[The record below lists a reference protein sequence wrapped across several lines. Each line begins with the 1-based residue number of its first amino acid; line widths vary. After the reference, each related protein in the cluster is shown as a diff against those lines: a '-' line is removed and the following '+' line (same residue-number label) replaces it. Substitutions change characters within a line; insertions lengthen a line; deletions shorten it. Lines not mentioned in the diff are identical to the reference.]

1 MTLNLAI
8 KDGLDVILMWTL
20 IEKKDCSYKELVSE
34 KAGKIFFLC
43 VRKDV
48 KWLL

>member
-8 KDGLDVILMWTL
+8 KDGLDVILNMDVND
-20 IEKKDCSYKELVSE
+20 KKDSFSKELDFE

-43 VRKDV
+43 
-48 KWLL
+48 